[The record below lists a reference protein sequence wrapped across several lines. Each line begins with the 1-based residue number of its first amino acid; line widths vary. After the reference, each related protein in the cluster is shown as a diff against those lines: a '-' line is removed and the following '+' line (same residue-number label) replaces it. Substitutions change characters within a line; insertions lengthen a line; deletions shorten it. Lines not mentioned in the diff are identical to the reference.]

1 VREAYAAHSDELYR
15 FAVRSLG
22 EGGRAEEAVQ
32 ETFLRAWRARDRFDP
47 EVDSL
52 RTWLFTILRDVVID
66 LESAREAQP
75 RVADGG
81 AEMSVEPLEQS
92 LLAWQVEEAM
102 CRIAEQYRQVL
113 VETYY
118 RGRPYGEVA
127 TELGVPEG
135 TVKSRVY
142 DGLQAL
148 KVALEEVTLES

>member
-22 EGGRAEEAVQ
+22 DGGRAEEAVQ
-32 ETFLRAWRARDRFDP
+32 ETFLRAWRARDRFAP